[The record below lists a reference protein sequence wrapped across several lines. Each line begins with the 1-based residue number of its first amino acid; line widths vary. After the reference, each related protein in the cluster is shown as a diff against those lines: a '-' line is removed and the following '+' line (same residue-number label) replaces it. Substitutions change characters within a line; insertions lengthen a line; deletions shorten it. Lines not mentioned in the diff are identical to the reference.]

1 RDGVENLLKRAATNA
16 VEVAWKTKDS
26 IPKFAGEYWWNSG
39 SNMKVD
45 MDPTRMGFGRG
56 LERAGE
62 DPRVVTLHADIS
74 GSIRITDFEN
84 KHPERNNRV
93 FSVGIAE
100 QNMMSVAAGLARE
113 GLIP

>member
-1 RDGVENLLKRAATNA
+1 
-16 VEVAWKTKDS
+16 
-26 IPKFAGEYWWNSG
+26 
-39 SNMKVD
+39 MKVD

-74 GSIRITDFEN
+74 GSIRITDFEA

-93 FSVGIAE
+93 FSIGIAG
-100 QNMMSVAAGLARE
+100 QNMMSVAAGLARGGTSRSPALME
-113 GLIP
+113 FSPLDAPGTRSALPSATPT